1 MSDVHHHYYNTGIG
15 IGTVIAVLISWSMN
29 HSILWAVIHGI
40 FGWLYIIYYLI
51 TYAK

>member
-29 HSILWAVIHGI
+29 HSILWAVKIKGGKNEKI
-40 FGWLYIIYYLI
+40 YI
-51 TYAK
+51 